1 MRRSLIERPQ
11 RGDPQKHLGTAASAV
26 QSSAARR
33 PQQARCAC
41 RTAEGSCHR
50 IGLSQTDR
58 SGERGVTIAL
68 VAVAMFSIIAMAGLS
83 IDIGTL
89 YEASAEAQRAAD
101 AGALAAARVIS
112 ISGITGDL
120 TPHPPTGRPFAEAT
134 LAPQVQLHS
143 QLRS

>member
-1 MRRSLIERPQ
+1 MRPPLIERARRIEPQ
-11 RGDPQKHLGTAASAV
+11 RHAGAAASAAHP
-26 QSSAARR
+26 SAARR
-33 PQQARCAC
+33 LQQARCAC
-41 RTAEGSCHR
+41 RTAEGGCPH
-50 IGLSQTDR
+50 IDLPHMDR

-112 ISGITGDL
+112 ISGVTGDL
-120 TPHPPTGRPFAEAT
+120 TPHVPHWTA
-134 LAPQVQLHS
+134 VC
-143 QLRS
+143 